1 MARTS
6 DTSGTCNS
14 CGLEFPIEE
23 FRYREVRGKK
33 PWIEWR
39 CRECRR
45 KYDTKQKRD
54 KRQGDGHDHYN
65 DYMRDYMRDYYHKTK
80 EKP

>member
-1 MARTS
+1 VGRI
-6 DTSGTCNS
+6 DQTSGACNS
-14 CGLEFPIEE
+14 CGLVFPIEE
-23 FRYREVRGKK
+23 FRYREVRGKR

-54 KRQGDGHDHYN
+54 KRQGDGHDRYN
-65 DYMRDYMRDYYHKTK
+65 DYMREYMRGYVPKKKDI
-80 EKP
+80 